1 LDPFETLLV
10 NSAGD
15 EASTRTALEAAGTA
29 FTERPALQVGCF
41 GDLAAQEDDIR
52 ALHPRAIGP

>member
-29 FTERPALQVGCF
+29 FTERPALQVWCL
-41 GDLAAQEDDIR
+41 DQLQDA
-52 ALHPRAIGP
+52 

>member
-15 EASTRTALEAAGTA
+15 EASARPVV
-29 FTERPALQVGCF
+29 ERPALPSPN
-41 GDLAAQEDDIR
+41 
-52 ALHPRAIGP
+52 ALRCRC